1 MTTGSWLKFCFWLF
15 SFLHA
20 WCSIFFSTFTLN
32 FSYMEAFKRPYTF
45 DRVVRLVIGV
55 LVAVALF
62 LLINKLSAA
71 LLPFLIGWLI
81 AYLLYPLVK
90 FFQYRLKFKNRV
102 LSIFAAL
109 FSVIFVLVGA
119 GWLFLP
125 SVIQEF
131 SRMDVLLV
139 DYVQHVDSSSLISE
153 SVCQWINN
161 TVYNIDFQNL
171 FTWQNVESVIEK
183 IMPQFFGLLSSTWSF
198 IVGIFVVFMVMLY
211 VIFILIDYEK
221 IAEGFMLVIPKK
233 YRHFVTELRDDVE
246 AGMNRYFRGQAL
258 VAAIVGVLFAIG
270 FSIIGLPLAITMGLF
285 IGLLNLV
292 PYLQTVGFIPV
303 IFLALLQSMETGQS
317 FWWFMLAVF
326 IVFVVV
332 QSTQDLLLVPKIMG
346 KAMGLNPAIILLS
359 LSVWGALFGIIGMI
373 IALPATTLLIS
384 YYTRFVINDES
395 FETHQEAPKTEETP
409 VEK

>member
-1 MTTGSWLKFCFWLF
+1 
-15 SFLHA
+15 
-20 WCSIFFSTFTLN
+20 
-32 FSYMEAFKRPYTF
+32 MEVFKRPYTF
-45 DRVVRLVIGV
+45 DRVVRLVIGL
-55 LVAVALF
+55 LVAVGLF

-131 SRMDVLLV
+131 SRMGVLLV
-139 DYVQHVDSSSLISE
+139 DYVQQVDSSSLISE
-153 SVCQWINN
+153 SVRQWINN

-198 IVGIFVVFMVMLY
+198 IVGIFVVFIIFLY

-221 IAEGFMLVIPKK
+221 ITEGFLFVIPNK
-233 YRHFVTELRDDVE
+233 YRPFVTQLRDDVE
-246 AGMNRYFRGQAL
+246 VGMNRYFRGQASVAFL
-258 VAAIVGVLFAIG
+258 VGILFAIG

-292 PYLQTVGFIPV
+292 PYLQIIGLIPV
-303 IFLALLQSMETGQS
+303 TFLVLLQSMETNQN
-317 FWWFMLAVF
+317 FWWFMLFVIIVF
-326 IVFVVV
+326 IVV
-332 QSTQDLLLVPKIMG
+332 QVIQDLFLVPKIMG

-373 IALPATTLLIS
+373 IALPLTTLLIS
-384 YYTRFVINDES
+384 YYKRFILENES
-395 FETHQEAPKTEETP
+395 LEISSEPTPTEETP

>member
-1 MTTGSWLKFCFWLF
+1 
-15 SFLHA
+15 
-20 WCSIFFSTFTLN
+20 
-32 FSYMEAFKRPYTF
+32 MEAFKRPYTF

-109 FSVIFVLVGA
+109 LSVLVVLVGA

-131 SRMDVLLV
+131 SRMGVLLV
-139 DYVQHVDSSSLISE
+139 DYVQQVDSSSLISE
-153 SVCQWINN
+153 SVRQWINN

-395 FETHQEAPKTEETP
+395 FETHQEAPKTDETP

>member
-1 MTTGSWLKFCFWLF
+1 
-15 SFLHA
+15 
-20 WCSIFFSTFTLN
+20 
-32 FSYMEAFKRPYTF
+32 MEAFKRPYTF

-55 LVAVALF
+55 LVAVGLF

-131 SRMDVLLV
+131 SRMGVLLV
-139 DYVQHVDSSSLISE
+139 DYVQQVDSSSVISE
-153 SVCQWINN
+153 SVRQWINN
-161 TVYNIDFQNL
+161 TVYDIDFQNL

-198 IVGIFVVFMVMLY
+198 IVGIFVVFVVMLY

-359 LSVWGALFGIIGMI
+359 LSVWGALLGIIGMI

-395 FETHQEAPKTEETP
+395 FETHQEAPKTDETP

>member
-1 MTTGSWLKFCFWLF
+1 
-15 SFLHA
+15 
-20 WCSIFFSTFTLN
+20 
-32 FSYMEAFKRPYTF
+32 MEAFKRPYTF

-109 FSVIFVLVGA
+109 FSVLVVLVGA

-131 SRMDVLLV
+131 SRMGVLLV
-139 DYVQHVDSSSLISE
+139 DYVQQVDSSSVISE
-153 SVCQWINN
+153 SVRRLINN

-384 YYTRFVINDES
+384 YYNRFVINDES
-395 FETHQEAPKTEETP
+395 FETHQEAPTTDETP
-409 VEK
+409 IEK

>member
-1 MTTGSWLKFCFWLF
+1 
-15 SFLHA
+15 
-20 WCSIFFSTFTLN
+20 
-32 FSYMEAFKRPYTF
+32 MEAFKRPYTF

-55 LVAVALF
+55 LVAVGLF

-109 FSVIFVLVGA
+109 LSVLVVLVGA

-131 SRMDVLLV
+131 SRMGVLLV
-139 DYVQHVDSSSLISE
+139 GYVQQVDSSSLISE
-153 SVCQWINN
+153 SVSQWINN
-161 TVYNIDFQNL
+161 TVYDIDFQNL
-171 FTWQNVESVIEK
+171 FTWNNIESLIEK
-183 IMPQFFGLLSSTWSF
+183 IVPQFFGIISGTWSF
-198 IVGIFVVFMVMLY
+198 LVGIFVIFIIFLY

-221 IAEGFMLVIPKK
+221 ITEGFLYVIPTK
-233 YRHFVTELRDDVE
+233 YRLFVTQLSDDVE
-246 AGMNRYFRGQAL
+246 VGMNRYFRGQASVAFL
-258 VAAIVGVLFAIG
+258 VGILFSIG

-292 PYLQTVGFIPV
+292 PYLQILGLIPV
-303 IFLALLQSMETGQS
+303 TFLVLLQSMETNQN
-317 FWWFMLAVF
+317 FWWFMLFVI

-332 QSTQDLLLVPKIMG
+332 QVIQDLLLVPKIMG

-359 LSVWGALFGIIGMI
+359 LSVWGALFGLIGMI
-373 IALPATTLLIS
+373 IALPLTTLLIS
-384 YYTRFVINDES
+384 YYKRFILQN
-395 FETHQEAPKTEETP
+395 ETLEISSEPTPTEEPP

>member
-1 MTTGSWLKFCFWLF
+1 
-15 SFLHA
+15 
-20 WCSIFFSTFTLN
+20 
-32 FSYMEAFKRPYTF
+32 MEAFKRPYTF

-55 LVAVALF
+55 LIAVALF

-71 LLPFLIGWLI
+71 LLPFVIGWLI

-131 SRMDVLLV
+131 SRMGVLLV
-139 DYVQHVDSSSLISE
+139 DYVQQVDSSSLISE
-153 SVCQWINN
+153 SVRQWINN

-171 FTWQNVESVIEK
+171 FTWQNVESVIEQ

>member
-1 MTTGSWLKFCFWLF
+1 
-15 SFLHA
+15 
-20 WCSIFFSTFTLN
+20 
-32 FSYMEAFKRPYTF
+32 MEAFKRPYTF

-55 LVAVALF
+55 LVAVGLF

-109 FSVIFVLVGA
+109 FSVIVVLVGA

-131 SRMDVLLV
+131 SRMGVLLV
-139 DYVQHVDSSSLISE
+139 GYVQQVDSSSLISD
-153 SVCQWINN
+153 SVRQWINN

-171 FTWQNVESVIEK
+171 FTWQNVESVIEQ

-211 VIFILIDYEK
+211 VIFILIEYEK

-395 FETHQEAPKTEETP
+395 FETHQEAPKTDETP

>member
-1 MTTGSWLKFCFWLF
+1 
-15 SFLHA
+15 
-20 WCSIFFSTFTLN
+20 
-32 FSYMEAFKRPYTF
+32 MEAFKRPYTF

-55 LVAVALF
+55 LVAVGLF

-109 FSVIFVLVGA
+109 LSVLVVLVGA

-131 SRMDVLLV
+131 SRMGVLLV
-139 DYVQHVDSSSLISE
+139 GYVQQVDSSSLISE
-153 SVCQWINN
+153 SVSQWINN
-161 TVYNIDFQNL
+161 TVYDIDFQNL
-171 FTWQNVESVIEK
+171 FTWNNIESLIEK
-183 IMPQFFGLLSSTWSF
+183 IVPQFFGIISGTWSF
-198 IVGIFVVFMVMLY
+198 LVGIFVIFIIFLY

-221 IAEGFMLVIPKK
+221 ITEGFLYVIPTK
-233 YRHFVTELRDDVE
+233 YRPFVTQLSDDVE
-246 AGMNRYFRGQAL
+246 VGMNRYFRGQAL
-258 VAAIVGVLFAIG
+258 VAFLVGILFSIG

-292 PYLQTVGFIPV
+292 PYLQILGLIPV
-303 IFLALLQSMETGQS
+303 TFLVLLQSMETNQN
-317 FWWFMLAVF
+317 FWWFMLFVI

-332 QSTQDLLLVPKIMG
+332 QVIQDLLLVPKIMG

-359 LSVWGALFGIIGMI
+359 LSVWGALFGLIGMI
-373 IALPATTLLIS
+373 IALPLTTLLIS
-384 YYTRFVINDES
+384 YYKRFILQN
-395 FETHQEAPKTEETP
+395 ETLEISSEPTPTEEPP

>member
-1 MTTGSWLKFCFWLF
+1 
-15 SFLHA
+15 
-20 WCSIFFSTFTLN
+20 
-32 FSYMEAFKRPYTF
+32 MEAFKRPYTF

-55 LVAVALF
+55 LIAVALF

-71 LLPFLIGWLI
+71 LLPFVIGWLI

-109 FSVIFVLVGA
+109 FSVLIVLVGA

-131 SRMDVLLV
+131 SRMGVLLV
-139 DYVQHVDSSSLISE
+139 AYVQQVDSSSLVSDD
-153 SVCQWINN
+153 VRQWINN
-161 TVYNIDFQNL
+161 TVSNIDFQHL
-171 FTWQNVESVIEK
+171 FTWQNVESMIEK

-233 YRHFVTELRDDVE
+233 YRSFVTELRNDVE

-258 VAAIVGVLFAIG
+258 VAGIVGVLFAIG

-359 LSVWGALFGIIGMI
+359 LSVWGALFGVIGMI

-384 YYTRFVINDES
+384 YYKRFVLNDEP
-395 FETHQEAPKTEETP
+395 FQTATTESSSEEIA

>member
-1 MTTGSWLKFCFWLF
+1 
-15 SFLHA
+15 
-20 WCSIFFSTFTLN
+20 
-32 FSYMEAFKRPYTF
+32 MEAFKRPYTF

-131 SRMDVLLV
+131 SRMGVLLV
-139 DYVQHVDSSSLISE
+139 DYVQQVDSSSLISE
-153 SVCQWINN
+153 SVRRWINN

>member
-1 MTTGSWLKFCFWLF
+1 
-15 SFLHA
+15 
-20 WCSIFFSTFTLN
+20 
-32 FSYMEAFKRPYTF
+32 MEAFKRPYTF

-90 FFQYRLKFKNRV
+90 FFLYRLKFKNRV

-109 FSVIFVLVGA
+109 FSVIVVLVGA

-131 SRMDVLLV
+131 SRMGVLLV
-139 DYVQHVDSSSLISE
+139 DYVQQVDSSSVISE
-153 SVCQWINN
+153 SVRQWINN
-161 TVYNIDFQNL
+161 TVYDIDFQNL

-198 IVGIFVVFMVMLY
+198 IVGIFVVFVVMLY

-258 VAAIVGVLFAIG
+258 VAGIVGVLFAIG

-395 FETHQEAPKTEETP
+395 FETHQEAPKTDETP